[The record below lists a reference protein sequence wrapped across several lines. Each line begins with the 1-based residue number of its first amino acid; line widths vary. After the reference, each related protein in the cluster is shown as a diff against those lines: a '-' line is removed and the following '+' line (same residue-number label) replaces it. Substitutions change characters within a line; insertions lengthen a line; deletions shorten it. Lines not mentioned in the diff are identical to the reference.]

1 MRRVFRLWQSSGSDL
16 RTLRAALRSSRRP
29 RWLLPALLALAFFAL
44 DPLNLALLPVGLID
58 DLVLLP
64 LLLRVLARLAAAAR
78 SMCRESSLGSFHAW
92 CAQEQ
97 PHHTGGRAAVVA
109 SFNVVTIQPT
119 KVATRRG

>member
-64 LLLRVLARLAAAAR
+64 LLLRVLARLAAAPADDR
-78 SMCRESSLGSFHAW
+78 VI
-92 CAQEQ
+92 
-97 PHHTGGRAAVVA
+97 AV
-109 SFNVVTIQPT
+109 Q
-119 KVATRRG
+119 